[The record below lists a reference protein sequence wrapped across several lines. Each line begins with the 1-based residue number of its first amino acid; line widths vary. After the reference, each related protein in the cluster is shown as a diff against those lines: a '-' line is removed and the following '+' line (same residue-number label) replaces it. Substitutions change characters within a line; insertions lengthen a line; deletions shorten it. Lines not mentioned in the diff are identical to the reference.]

1 VSVKLKGRDLLSIA
15 DLTEEEFWELLE
27 FAKLLKLETI
37 AGKRHEYLKGKTLAM
52 IFQKPSTRTRV
63 AFEVG
68 MYQLGGYALYLS
80 SNDMQLRRGETIA
93 DTARVLSRFVDGIM
107 ARVFDHQDVVD
118 LAKYGSV
125 PVINGLSD
133 EEHPSQVL
141 ADFLTIWEKFGT
153 LKGLKL
159 AYVGDGNNVAHSL
172 LLAAG
177 LVGMDIAVATPE
189 GYEPKS
195 LYVEKAKELAA
206 RHGSSVQVLRD
217 PVEAVTGANAVYTD
231 VWASMGQE
239 AEHEERL
246 KIFKPYQVNPE
257 LMSLADKHAIFLH
270 CLPAHRGEE
279 VVDEVA
285 DSPQSAIFDEAENRL
300 HAHKAILAL
309 LMGD

>member
-1 VSVKLKGRDLLSIA
+1 
-15 DLTEEEFWELLE
+15 
-27 FAKLLKLETI
+27 
-37 AGKRHEYLKGKTLAM
+37 M

-153 LKGLKL
+153 LKGLSWHTWVM
-159 AYVGDGNNVAHSL
+159 AIMSPIRYCL
-172 LLAAG
+172 L
-177 LVGMDIAVATPE
+177 
-189 GYEPKS
+189 
-195 LYVEKAKELAA
+195 
-206 RHGSSVQVLRD
+206 QV
-217 PVEAVTGANAVYTD
+217 
-231 VWASMGQE
+231 
-239 AEHEERL
+239 
-246 KIFKPYQVNPE
+246 
-257 LMSLADKHAIFLH
+257 
-270 CLPAHRGEE
+270 
-279 VVDEVA
+279 
-285 DSPQSAIFDEAENRL
+285 
-300 HAHKAILAL
+300 
-309 LMGD
+309 